1 LHEYSD
7 MPETNARPDLTAS
20 TQLLYTGSVDKQP
33 LREWDWFSACVLFV
47 MLQVVTAR
55 LVTTNWAPFL
65 YFTETLAGLGTML
78 GLALG
83 DSRFRPRTAASL
95 AVVYTVFV
103 VPWQLTAA
111 VKDDLL
117 LDRLSHL
124 GQILLVS
131 LDQFM
136 QRQPVKDSLF
146 FVAFVCLAFWLI
158 GVLAGYWFARGG
170 RVLGAIILSGMA
182 LITVQVYANYQSH
195 GSWWLAVY
203 LLMALL
209 LVGRAYYLQ
218 SKKDWIR
225 RRVFVNEEAWPA
237 ILGSL
242 LMTAGIAILAAW
254 LIPVSPAGLNTASDW
269 WNSVSRP
276 IRDRLSNAVSPLNG
290 PYGRPSGNF
299 YGSTLAIGRNAAAGD
314 TTVFRVDVLQGAAAT
329 PRFYWR
335 GRVYDQYS
343 DGQWSTLPAST
354 NAFNPQGG
362 DLAIP
367 DAKDRSAAQLQFTS
381 QFPSQSLL
389 YGPSQPV
396 WFDHPALI
404 LAEQPEVGVYDI
416 FSWEANAPLAA
427 GGVYE
432 VKAELAD
439 PNVQQLRAADT
450 SYPQWISDRYLRL
463 PDRLRG
469 QMQALAEKVS
479 AGESN
484 PYDKAAAITDYLRA
498 NLQYSLA
505 VPAPPE
511 GQDPVAWVLFDYKRG
526 FCNYYASAEVLLLR
540 SVGIPARLAVGF
552 AQGEMHNGV
561 YVVRRRDAH
570 AWPEAYFPG
579 YGWLEFEPTVSQAPL
594 VRPDLAT
601 EVGGPSFNP
610 RLARPR
616 EGEEGAGPNNMGTA
630 SLPKQV
636 PLSATPAAR
645 ILLVFGVLSAA
656 GGLIYIGMRTRIWVQ
671 MPAFVSSTLQR
682 NGMSTPAWI
691 EDWIRWNR
699 LEPVERSF
707 ASINWSLRWLG
718 HPQPVDAT
726 PAERARVLGKLLP
739 SAAAHIAAL
748 ESEFE
753 SGIFTLRPANL
764 TRARR
769 ASFLILVHLVRAR
782 VQRIIRGAD
791 DADVY

>member
-1 LHEYSD
+1 MEKSPQQD
-7 MPETNARPDLTAS
+7 
-20 TQLLYTGSVDKQP
+20 
-33 LREWDWFSACVLFV
+33 WDWFSAFVLFV

-83 DSRFRPRTAASL
+83 ASRFQARTAATL
-95 AVVYTVFV
+95 AAVYTLFV
-103 VPWQLTAA
+103 VPWQLTSA

-117 LDRLSHL
+117 LDRFGHL
-124 GQILLVS
+124 GQILLIS
-131 LDQFM
+131 LGQFL

-146 FVAFVCLAFWLI
+146 FVAFVCLVCWLI

-170 RVLGAIILSGMA
+170 RVLGAIILSGSA
-182 LITVQVYANYQSH
+182 LITVQAYANYQSH

-203 LLMALL
+203 LLLALL

-218 SKKDWIR
+218 SKQDWIR

-242 LMTAGIAILAAW
+242 FMTAGIAILAAW
-254 LIPVSPAGLNTASDW
+254 LLPVSAAGLNTASDW

-276 IRDRLSNAVSPLNG
+276 IRERLSNAVTSLNG
-290 PYGRPSGNF
+290 PYGRPSENF
-299 YGSTLAIGRNAAAGD
+299 YGSTLAVGRNAAAGD
-314 TTVFRVDVLQGAAAT
+314 STVFTVDVLHGAAAT

-335 GRVYDQYS
+335 GRVYDQYT
-343 DGQWSTLPAST
+343 DGQWSTRSAAT
-354 NAFNPQGG
+354 RAFNPQGG
-362 DLAIP
+362 ELAIP
-367 DAKDRSAAQLQFTS
+367 DANDRSAAQLQFTS

-389 YGPSQPV
+389 YAPSQPV

-404 LAEQPEVGVYDI
+404 LTEEPAVGVYDI
-416 FSWEANAPLAA
+416 FSWEANAPMAA
-427 GGVYE
+427 GGSYE

-439 PNVQQLRAADT
+439 PNVQQLQAADT
-450 SYPQWISDRYLRL
+450 SYPQWISDRYLQV
-463 PDRLRG
+463 PDALRG
-469 QMQALAEKVS
+469 QMQALAERVS

-498 NLQYSLA
+498 NLQYSLV

-552 AQGEMHNGV
+552 AQGDLQNGV

-570 AWPEAYFPG
+570 AWPEVYFPG
-579 YGWLEFEPTVSQAPL
+579 YGWIEFEPTVSQAPL
-594 VRPDLAT
+594 VRPDLAS
-601 EVGGPSFNP
+601 EAGGPALNP

-616 EGEEGAGPNNMGTA
+616 EGEEGAGPSNTGTTIP
-630 SLPKQV
+630 PKQL
-636 PLSATPAAR
+636 PFAATPAGRAAFLVA
-645 ILLVFGVLSAA
+645 LLCVA
-656 GGLIYIGMRTRIWVQ
+656 GGLIYLGRRLRIWVR
-671 MPAFVSSTLQR
+671 MPVLVSNTLQR
-682 NGMSTPAWI
+682 NGISTPMWI
-691 EDWIRWNR
+691 EGWMRWNQ

-707 ASINWSLRWLG
+707 ASVNWSLRWLG
-718 HPQPVDAT
+718 RPQPVDAT
-726 PAERARVLGKLLP
+726 PADRARVLGKLLP

-753 SGIFTLRPANL
+753 AGIFTPRPANL
-764 TRARR
+764 AKARG
-769 ASFLILVHLVRAR
+769 ASFLILVHAVRAR
-782 VQRIIRGAD
+782 LQRLIGGAD